1 MSKLPQL
8 TAVELIK
15 ILSKFGFKTIRQE
28 GSHIF
33 LRHWDGRTTVVPNH
47 PGNKLDRG
55 LFNKILKK
63 DVQITREEFEKVL
76 WSNLQI

>member
-1 MSKLPQL
+1 MGKLPQL

-33 LRHWDGRTTVVPNH
+33 LRHEDGRTTVVPNH
-47 PGNKLDRG
+47 PGHKLDRG
-55 LFNKILKK
+55 LLNKILKK
-63 DVQITREEFEKVL
+63 DVQISREDFEKL
-76 WSNLQI
+76 I